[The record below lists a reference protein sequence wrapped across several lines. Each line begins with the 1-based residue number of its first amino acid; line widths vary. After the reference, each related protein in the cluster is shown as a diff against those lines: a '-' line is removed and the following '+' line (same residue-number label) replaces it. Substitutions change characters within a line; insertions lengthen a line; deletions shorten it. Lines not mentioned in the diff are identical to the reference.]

1 MYLDHFGLR
10 DLPFRLTP
18 DTSYFFNAG
27 GHQEALNVLLLALRS
42 GEGFIKVT
50 GEVGT
55 GKTLLCRML
64 LNSLGE
70 DQFCTA
76 YVPNP
81 LLTPAAL
88 VTALADELGLKVA
101 RNQGWYRLLKL
112 INERLIE
119 IVSESRRVVLI
130 LDEAQ
135 AMPRDTMEAL
145 RLLSNLET
153 EKNKLLQVVMFG
165 QPELDEAL
173 NKKSLRQLR
182 QRIAFSYRLP
192 EMDRQA
198 MEAYVA
204 HRFYVA
210 GHRGP
215 LPYTHGALGALF
227 KASRGVPRLINIL
240 CHKCLMA
247 AYGVGAKEVTRSH
260 IIAAVKDTEDTAAA
274 IRDGW
279 FRKPWAWL
287 GLASMATMG
296 MGAAIWSG
304 AL

>member
-1 MYLDHFGLR
+1 MYLDHFGLK

-18 DTSYFFNAG
+18 DTSYFFNSG

-64 LNSLGE
+64 LNSLPE

-101 RNQGWYRLLKL
+101 RNLGWYRLLKQ
-112 INERLIE
+112 INERLVE
-119 IVSESRRVVLI
+119 LAGAGRHVVLI

-135 AMPRDTMEAL
+135 AIPVESMEAL

-153 EKNKLLQVVMFG
+153 ETAKLLQVVMFG

-173 NKKSLRQLR
+173 QRKSLRQLR

-192 EMDRQA
+192 TMDRGA
-198 MEAYVA
+198 MQAYVA

-215 LPYTHGALGALF
+215 LPLTDSAIHALF

-240 CHKCLMA
+240 CHKALMA
-247 AYGVGAKEVTRSH
+247 AYGQGAREVTQRH
-260 IIAAVKDTEDTAAA
+260 AKAAILDTEDVAA
-274 IRDGW
+274 GW
-279 FRKPWAWL
+279 SGGWPRWPWAWL
-287 GLASMATMG
+287 GLATVAAVAV
-296 MGAAIWSG
+296 GAMHWG
-304 AL
+304 TLL

>member
-18 DTSYFFNAG
+18 DTQYFFSAG

-64 LNSLGE
+64 LNSLEEG
-70 DQFCTA
+70 QFCTA

-81 LLTPAAL
+81 LMTPAAL

-112 INERLIE
+112 INERLVE
-119 IVSESRRVVLI
+119 TVSEGRRVVLI

-135 AMPRDTMEAL
+135 AMPCESMEAL

-153 EKNKLLQVVMFG
+153 EKSKLLQVVMFG

-173 NKKSLRQLR
+173 SRKSLRQLR

-192 EMDRQA
+192 EMDRQS

-215 LPYTHGALGALF
+215 QPFARSALDALY
-227 KASRGVPRLINIL
+227 KTSRGVPRLINIL
-240 CHKCLMA
+240 CHKSLMA
-247 AYGVGAKEVTRSH
+247 AYGQGASGVTRRH
-260 IIAAVKDTEDTAAA
+260 IVAAVNDTEDTAGA
-274 IRDGW
+274 IGNGW
-279 FRKPWAWL
+279 LRKPWAWL
-287 GLASMATMG
+287 GLASMATLG
-296 MGAAIWSG
+296 MGAALWGG